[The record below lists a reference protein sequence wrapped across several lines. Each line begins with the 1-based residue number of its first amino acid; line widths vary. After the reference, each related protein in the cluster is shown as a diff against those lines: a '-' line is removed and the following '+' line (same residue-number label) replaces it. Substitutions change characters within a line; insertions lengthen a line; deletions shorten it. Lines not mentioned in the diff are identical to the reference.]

1 MLSVTVDEA
10 LKEQFSSRDVTR
22 PRDIE
27 VQEESPVW
35 LEGQPQPSLLAPD
48 LDPRLVD
55 EEASDM
61 TKREQGIQLAEALN
75 PTPDRDMASQAQI
88 I

>member
-22 PRDIE
+22 PRHIE
-27 VQEESPVW
+27 AQEEAPVW
-35 LEGQPQPSLLAPD
+35 LEGQPQPRLLAPD
-48 LDPRLVD
+48 LDPCLVD

-61 TKREQGIQLAEALN
+61 TNREQGIQLAEALN
-75 PTPDRDMASQAQI
+75 PTPYRDMASQAQI